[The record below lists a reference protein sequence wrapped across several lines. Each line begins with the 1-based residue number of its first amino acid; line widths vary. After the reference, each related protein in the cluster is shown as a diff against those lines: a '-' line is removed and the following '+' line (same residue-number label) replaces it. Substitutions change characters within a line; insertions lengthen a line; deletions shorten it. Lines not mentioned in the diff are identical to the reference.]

1 MNVATR
7 HLPNRSGRSSEAGF
21 TVVSAMLAMA
31 ITLVMVTW
39 FANLFMHRYAQGVIR
54 QATDQGA
61 HAWAVSGGT
70 PEDCQTAALD
80 VMDDLLDGPLAADIN
95 ITCATNGATV
105 TVTAT
110 GRLTALP
117 PLPDATINT
126 ASTAVMELEDDLLEP

>member
-1 MNVATR
+1 MPR
-7 HLPNRSGRSSEAGF
+7 RRPNQRDPQRNGEAGF
-21 TVVSAMLAMA
+21 TVVSAMIAMA

-61 HAWAVSGGT
+61 RAWAVSGGT
-70 PEDCQTAALD
+70 PEDCQQAAAD
-80 VMDDLLDGPLAADIN
+80 VMADLLDGPLAAEVDIVCN
-95 ITCATNGATV
+95 TNGT

-110 GRLTALP
+110 ATGSLTALP

-126 ASTAVMELEDDLLEP
+126 GSTAVMELEDDLLKP

>member
-1 MNVATR
+1 MSDRWTNHR
-7 HLPNRSGRSSEAGF
+7 DPLRSSEAGF

-31 ITLVMVTW
+31 LTLVMVTW

-54 QATDQGA
+54 QATDEAA

-70 PEDCQTAALD
+70 PEACQQAAAD
-80 VMDDLLDGPLAADIN
+80 VMGDLLDGPLAADID
-95 ITCATNGATV
+95 IVCATNGATV

-110 GRLTALP
+110 GTLTALP
-117 PLPDATINT
+117 PLPDATIDS